1 VNALTHNTHIDNPQD
16 YSHMPTLSI
25 IIAAKNEAHN
35 IADCVKSAAFA
46 DEVIVL
52 DSGSTD
58 GTPEVAAKA
67 GAQVVSTDWPGYG
80 PQQSRGISLAQS
92 DWVLSLDADERIT
105 PALQAEILQ
114 AIQEAKADGF
124 RLPRLSSLCGTFIH
138 HGGWRPDYTLRLV
151 KRKKAGFTHH
161 FLHAHMTVDGTKADL
176 NESLIHYSYR
186 DLDDV
191 LEKLNRYASG
201 NAKDLDAKGVR
212 GSFSKAITH
221 GIWAF
226 VRTYIF
232 RAGFLDGRYGFMLA
246 IYNAESTYYKYLKLL
261 ALQEARESKA

>member
-1 VNALTHNTHIDNPQD
+1 MA
-16 YSHMPTLSI
+16 TLSI
-25 IIAAKNEAHN
+25 IIAAKNEARN
-35 IADCVKSAAFA
+35 ISDCVQSASFA

-58 GTPEVAAKA
+58 GTQELAQAA
-67 GAQVVSTDWPGYG
+67 GAKVVSTDWPGYG
-80 PQQSRGISLAQS
+80 PQQSRGIGLATS
-92 DWVLSLDADERIT
+92 DWVLSLDADERIS
-105 PALQAEILQ
+105 PALQAEV
-114 AIQEAKADGF
+114 QEAIHSGRADGY

-151 KRKKAGFTHH
+151 KREKAGFTHH

-201 NAKDLDAKGVR
+201 NAKDLDHKGVK

-221 GIWAF
+221 GLWAF
-226 VRTYIF
+226 FRTYVL
-232 RAGFLDGRYGFMLA
+232 RAGFLDGRYGFILA
-246 IYNAESTYYKYLKLL
+246 VYNAESTYYKYLKLL
-261 ALQEARESKA
+261 ALQEAREQS